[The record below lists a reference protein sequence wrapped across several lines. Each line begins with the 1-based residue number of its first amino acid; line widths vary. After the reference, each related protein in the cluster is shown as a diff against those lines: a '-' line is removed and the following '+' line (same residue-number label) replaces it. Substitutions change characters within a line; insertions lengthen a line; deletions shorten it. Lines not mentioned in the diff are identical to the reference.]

1 MMGRDVNTPEG
12 MVKGLGVFVQCNP
25 LSPEST

>member
-1 MMGRDVNTPEG
+1 MGRDVKTQDG
-12 MVKGLGVFVQCNP
+12 LMKGLGVFVQCNP